1 MKKMA
6 LWCGVKKCGFH
17 YTRKVPVLWL
27 NNSRKYVFKL
37 GHEDIKSATVE
48 INLDGIKRNAKI
60 WTPLTPTPANGKP
73 CKDWYFT
80 STESCFSFHE
90 QVHGFHEH
98 PKECRHQKVMQQK
111 CYGGAGF
118 LLLWEDIQIL
128 IYYNNTFML
137 GKLFFILMQFLNILF
152 LCVLIYS

>member
-17 YTRKVPVLWL
+17 YARQVPVFWL

-60 WTPLTPTPANGKP
+60 
-73 CKDWYFT
+73 
-80 STESCFSFHE
+80 
-90 QVHGFHEH
+90 
-98 PKECRHQKVMQQK
+98 
-111 CYGGAGF
+111 
-118 LLLWEDIQIL
+118 
-128 IYYNNTFML
+128 
-137 GKLFFILMQFLNILF
+137 
-152 LCVLIYS
+152 